1 MGMKFGYILPNFGDR
16 ISPQELLG
24 IAGVC
29 EEQGY
34 DSVWATDHV
43 ILPVGLREPYGQLL
57 EPLTTLSV
65 IAAGTTRIGLGTSVL
80 VITQRNPILA
90 AKQAATLDVFSG
102 GRLILGL
109 GAGWAEEEF
118 RLLNVPFAGRGK
130 VFDEGIRLM
139 KTLWSQ
145 DRVDFQGEFHQ
156 IKDAVFFPKP
166 VRKDIPVWIGGNGP
180 TAIRRASS
188 LGDGWHPVGPSLE
201 DFASGA
207 KKIRGTKRNVTLSM
221 RMTVDVRKKREE
233 LTTSRGER
241 RTVISGSAAEIREE
255 IDGYA
260 QAGLE
265 YLCASMLH
273 PSASEIVTDLKR
285 FAQDVIRSY

>member
-1 MGMKFGYILPNFGDR
+1 VKFGYILPNFGDK
-16 ISPQELLG
+16 ISPQELLQ

-29 EEQGY
+29 EEEGY
-34 DSVWATDHV
+34 DSVWATDH
-43 ILPVGLREPYGQLL
+43 IIMPAELREPYGQLL
-57 EPLTTLSV
+57 EPLTTLSFV
-65 IAAGTTRIGLGTSVL
+65 AAGTTKLGLGTSVL

-118 RLLNVPFAGRGK
+118 GFLNMPFARRGK
-130 VFDEGIRLM
+130 VFNESIRLM
-139 KTLWSQ
+139 KALWSQ
-145 DRVDFQGEFHQ
+145 DTVNFSGEFYKIQ
-156 IKDAVFFPKP
+156 DAVFLPKP
-166 VRKDIPVWIGGNGP
+166 VRRDIPVWIGGNGP
-180 TAIRRASS
+180 TAFRRAGA
-188 LGDGWHPVGPSLE
+188 LGDGWHPVGPALA

-207 KKIRGTKRNVTLSM
+207 EKIRDAKRRVVLSM

-241 RTVISGSAAEIREE
+241 RTVISGTGAEIRKG

-260 QAGLE
+260 DAGLE
-265 YLCASMLH
+265 YFCASILH
-273 PSASEIVTDLKR
+273 QSAEEIVADLRK
-285 FAQDVIRSY
+285 FAREVIMSY